1 MKFVYIDES
10 GYTGGDLL
18 NQEQPFQAAS
28 AIYISEVD
36 AEELI
41 KEHFPRI
48 QSDELKYKNLSR
60 KKGYRDKLLA
70 LQKNILTNF
79 DCVTYI
85 CDKKFVLI
93 LHFLDYAVEPFYHAR
108 GFDFYKDG
116 SNYALASLLYYT
128 GDVLLGSD
136 KFTEIIKAFQYAIK
150 SKTDSSISTLI
161 SKVRSSNWEELP
173 ECFGPLAQRDISC
186 IKAIKCENVSSD
198 AAFIV
203 LQSLI
208 SRLEMMIN
216 TEYSIKHDK
225 SKNLEQ
231 YDIALSKMMKHED
244 NVSFKET
251 SITTLK
257 FPLKVTGMEQVES
270 KDYFGVQLADVLAGG
285 IIDSSKAITGVKINE
300 YNKKIVDLYKDNQL
314 IHLLPSLD
322 FNEQKQFRKNTE
334 AGDLI
339 NYFSKNFI

>member
-1 MKFVYIDES
+1 MQFVYIDES

-28 AIYISEVD
+28 AIYISEND
-36 AEELI
+36 AEILI
-41 KEHFPRI
+41 KKHFPRI
-48 QSDELKYKNLSR
+48 KANELKYKDLSR
-60 KKGYRDKLLA
+60 NKGNRDRLLA
-70 LQKNILTNF
+70 LQEDILTNF

-93 LHFLDYAVEPFYHAR
+93 LHFLDYAVEPFYYAR
-108 GFDFYKDG
+108 GFNFYKDG
-116 SNYALASLLYYT
+116 ANYSLASLLYYA
-128 GDVLLGSD
+128 GDALLGGN
-136 KFTEIIKAFQYAIK
+136 KFTEILKSFQYTIK

-161 SKVRSSNWEELP
+161 SKIRSANWRKLP
-173 ECFGPLAQRDISC
+173 EAFGPLAGGDISC
-186 IKAIKCENVSSD
+186 VQAIKCESVSSD

-208 SRLEMMIN
+208 SRLEVMIN
-216 TEYSIKHDK
+216 NPYSIKHDK

-231 YDIALSKMMKHED
+231 YDVALGKLMKHEK
-244 NVSFKET
+244 NISFKET
-251 SITTLK
+251 AITTLN

-270 KDYFGVQLADVLAGG
+270 KDYVGVQLADILAGG

-300 YNKKIVDLYKDNQL
+300 YNKKIVDLYEDNQL

-322 FNEQKQFRKNTE
+322 FKEQKQFRKNTE

-339 NYFSKNFI
+339 NYFSEHFS

>member
-28 AIYISEVD
+28 AIYISECD
-36 AEELI
+36 AEKLV
-41 KEHFPRI
+41 KKHFPRL
-48 QSDELKYKNLSR
+48 QSDELKYKDLSR
-60 KKGYRDKLLA
+60 KKGNRSRLLA
-70 LQKNILTNF
+70 LQKDMLTNF

-93 LHFLDYAVEPFYHAR
+93 LHFLDYAVEPFYYAR

-116 SNYALASLLYYT
+116 SNYSLASLLYYT
-128 GDVLLGSD
+128 GDALLGSD
-136 KFTEIIKAFQYAIK
+136 KFTEIMKAFQYAIK
-150 SKTDSSISTLI
+150 SKKNSSISTLI
-161 SKVRSSNWEELP
+161 NKIRSSNWRELP
-173 ECFGPLAQRDISC
+173 ECFGPLAEGDISC
-186 IKAIKCENVSSD
+186 VKAIKCKSVSSD

-208 SRLEMMIN
+208 SRLEVMIN

-231 YDIALSKMMKHED
+231 YDLALNTMMKHE
-244 NVSFKET
+244 NNISFKET
-251 SITTLK
+251 SLTTIK
-257 FPLKVTGMEQVES
+257 FPLKVTGIEQVES
-270 KDYFGVQLADVLAGG
+270 KDYFGVQLADILAGG

-300 YNKKIVDLYKDNQL
+300 YNTKIVELYADNQL
-314 IHLLPSLD
+314 IHLLPDLD
-322 FNEQKQFRKNTE
+322 FKQQKQFRKNTE

-339 NYFSKNFI
+339 NYYSQNFS